1 MHKTVLINNSAIII
15 TRYKKNYYSLT
26 KFFFSEKVGK
36 SGKKWVK
43 MNFRGRTQR
52 SLDPKGRFMLSP
64 EYRESLFLRMQKSEN
79 PLSEPHP
86 SLLTQ
91 EHNTIISSPS
101 DSLSEKK
108 AEAEIKLVITTY
120 DSCLVAYPWPD
131 WLKLEEQFTKIAN
144 PSSKVRA
151 FRRLF
156 IGGAE
161 EQTLDAQGRIRLSQE
176 HREYAH
182 LDKEI
187 TILGL
192 TNRFEI
198 WNPVLLKQSMEE
210 IDFNAVSDE
219 LGESG
224 IDFAL

>member
-1 MHKTVLINNSAIII
+1 M
-15 TRYKKNYYSLT
+15 KNFYALT
-26 KFFFSEKVGK
+26 KKEISEKVEK

-79 PLSEPHP
+79 GLLLPQNPAAPTNKENPLQTAQ
-86 SLLTQ
+86 LL
-91 EHNTIISSPS
+91 
-101 DSLSEKK
+101 EK
-108 AEAEIKLVITTY
+108 AEIKVVITTY

-131 WLKLEEQFTKIAN
+131 WLKLEEQFTKITN
-144 PSSKVRA
+144 PSSNVRA

-176 HREYAH
+176 HREYAR

-210 IDFNAVSDE
+210 INFNAVSDE
-219 LGESG
+219 LSDSG
-224 IDFAL
+224 INFAL

>member
-1 MHKTVLINNSAIII
+1 MTKLINN
-15 TRYKKNYYSLT
+15 
-26 KFFFSEKVGK
+26 EKVEK

-43 MNFRGRTQR
+43 MIFRGRSQR

-64 EYRESLFLRMQKSEN
+64 EYRESLFLRMQKTEN
-79 PLSEPHP
+79 GLLIPQNPQTADAEQAPEKIET
-86 SLLTQ
+86 SL
-91 EHNTIISSPS
+91 
-101 DSLSEKK
+101 EK
-108 AEAEIKLVITTY
+108 AEIKVVITTY
-120 DSCLVAYPWPD
+120 DTCLVAYPWFD

-144 PSSKVRA
+144 PSSRVRA

-161 EQTLDAQGRIRLSQE
+161 EQSLDAQGRIRLSQE

-198 WNPVLLKQSMEE
+198 WNPALLRQSMEE

-219 LGESG
+219 LGNSG
-224 IDFAL
+224 INFAL

>member
-1 MHKTVLINNSAIII
+1 MTKLINN
-15 TRYKKNYYSLT
+15 
-26 KFFFSEKVGK
+26 EKVEK
-36 SGKKWVK
+36 SGNKWVK
-43 MNFRGRTQR
+43 MNFRGRSQR

-64 EYRESLFLRMQKSEN
+64 EYRESLYLRMQKNEN
-79 PLSEPHP
+79 GLIVPQNSASQNIQEKSMTAPAP
-86 SLLTQ
+86 ESALL
-91 EHNTIISSPS
+91 
-101 DSLSEKK
+101 EKTD
-108 AEAEIKLVITTY
+108 IKVVITTY
-120 DSCLVAYPWPD
+120 DTCLVAYPWLD

-144 PSSKVRA
+144 PSSRVRA

-161 EQTLDAQGRIRLSQE
+161 EQSLDAQGRIRLSQE
-176 HREYAH
+176 HREYAQ

-198 WNPVLLKQSMEE
+198 WNPTLLKQSMEE

-219 LGESG
+219 LNDSG